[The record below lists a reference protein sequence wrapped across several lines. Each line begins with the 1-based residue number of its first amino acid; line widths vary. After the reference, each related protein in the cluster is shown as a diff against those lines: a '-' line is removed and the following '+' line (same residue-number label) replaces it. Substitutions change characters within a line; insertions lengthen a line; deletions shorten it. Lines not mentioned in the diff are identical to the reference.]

1 MRDFETEIFVEE
13 EGWVIEDDS
22 MADWAA
28 RKVLEEKEEHDRL
41 IALVIAERDRLAEK
55 EAEIKRRYEQ
65 KTGFLLSRL
74 EQYMRTVKTRD
85 TATQSSYALLNAKLV
100 YKKPRVDLAP
110 TEGLLDWLEAN
121 RPELVKVTK
130 EPMWSEVKKRVSQ
143 IGENVYAF
151 ADTGEIVDGI
161 TAKETPGKFEVK

>member
-1 MRDFETEIFVEE
+1 MREFDTEIFVEE

-22 MADWAA
+22 AADWAA

-41 IALVIAERDRLAEK
+41 MALVIAERDRLMEK

-65 KTGFLLSRL
+65 KTGFLLAKLR
-74 EQYMRTVKTRD
+74 EYMQTVKTRD

-110 TEGLLDWLEAN
+110 AEGLVDWLEAN
-121 RPELVKVTK
+121 RPELVKVKK
-130 EPMWSEVKKRVSQ
+130 EADWAAVKKAVCQ

-161 TAKETPGKFEVK
+161 TVKETPGKFEVK